1 MINKINTSKIKMSK
15 RHSKRPKIDQ
25 QSLSTEAVNPLQRLP
40 NKCKDSVRNHI
51 NSVYVGSIVRI
62 YDTAYGSEGHLV
74 TAHWITENGLFATV
88 HEDCKMDFVSL
99 KYKTW
104 VVDQRQI
111 KPGSFRLFARFG
123 TDDIEEEDKVNTIN
137 EVKQK
142 NSRVLMNNTLMDY
155 PTQRD
160 RQTYRCC
167 LFRLTCNCG
176 LSKKVKKYICSEKNE
191 KNKGKYYYA
200 CNNRYGKSS
209 ESCNFFV
216 WEHEIDHESYVT
228 CKCGVL
234 CKKINISADGL
245 LPIYKFVCINR
256 GNKYHKG
263 CNCYSDGN

>member
-111 KPGSFRLFARFG
+111 KPGSFRLLTRFG
-123 TDDIEEEDKVNTIN
+123 TDDIEEETKVNTIN

-155 PTQRD
+155 PTQKD
-160 RQTYRCC
+160 RQINVVCSV
-167 LFRLTCNCG
+167 LHAIAD
-176 LSKKVKKYICSEKNE
+176 SVKKLKN
-191 KNKGKYYYA
+191 
-200 CNNRYGKSS
+200 
-209 ESCNFFV
+209 
-216 WEHEIDHESYVT
+216 IYVQKET
-228 CKCGVL
+228 KRIKENIIMHVTTGMATHLNHATFLFGNMKLTMKVMLHVNVVCYV
-234 CKKINISADGL
+234 KKLI
-245 LPIYKFVCINR
+245 
-256 GNKYHKG
+256 
-263 CNCYSDGN
+263 